1 MIAAVF
7 AIALMAAAPAAGEA
21 AAQGQAQA
29 TPTKSA
35 KPEKKDMVCKK
46 EPVLG
51 SRMPTRVC
59 MSQADWDQRAI
70 DAKSDTDAAQRNQPM
85 RTQ

>member
-21 AAQGQAQA
+21 AAPA

-35 KPEKKDMVCKK
+35 KPAKKDMVCKK

-51 SRMPTRVC
+51 SRMPQRVC

-70 DAKSDTDAAQRNQPM
+70 DAKADTEAAQRNQPM

>member
-21 AAQGQAQA
+21 AAPA
-29 TPTKSA
+29 TPTKAA
-35 KPEKKDMVCKK
+35 KPDKKDMVCKK

-51 SRMPTRVC
+51 SRMPQRIC
-59 MSQADWDQRAI
+59 MSQADWDQRAV
-70 DAKSDTDAAQRNQPM
+70 DAKADTEAAQRNQPM
-85 RTQ
+85 RAQ

>member
-21 AAQGQAQA
+21 AAPANA

-35 KPEKKDMVCKK
+35 KPDKKDMVCKK
-46 EPVLG
+46 EAVLG
-51 SRMPTRVC
+51 SRMPQRVC
-59 MSQADWDQRAI
+59 MSKADWDQRAT
-70 DAKSDTDAAQRNQPM
+70 DAKADTDAAQRNQPM